1 MIRIVLIKKLMFVM
15 FFVLIFPV
23 IAHTSDI
30 NLHWDANT
38 ETDMAGYT
46 VHYGT
51 ESEVYTDNI
60 PVGNITDYIL
70 SLNAGIYY
78 IVITAEDLSGNVSD
92 YSYEIKL
99 TVKLSIVT
107 GFRKG

>member
-1 MIRIVLIKKLMFVM
+1 MIRTVLIKKLIFTM

-30 NLHWDANT
+30 NLHWDANI
-38 ETDMAGYT
+38 ETDLSGYT
-46 VHYGT
+46 IHYGT
-51 ESEVYTDNI
+51 ESGLYINNV

-70 SLNAGIYY
+70 TLNAGTYY

-92 YSYEIKL
+92 YSYEIKIK
-99 TVKLSIVT
+99 VKMSSVQGLNAN
-107 GFRKG
+107 